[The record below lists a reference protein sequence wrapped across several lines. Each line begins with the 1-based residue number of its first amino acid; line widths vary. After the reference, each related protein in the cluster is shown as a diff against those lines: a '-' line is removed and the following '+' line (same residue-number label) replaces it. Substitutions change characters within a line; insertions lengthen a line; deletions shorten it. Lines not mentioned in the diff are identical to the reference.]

1 MLRHD
6 SHPSG
11 RLGRALA
18 VILCVATLVIATL
31 VEADLQ
37 VGLSAQSSGASQPRA
52 AVDNKPLPEVL
63 ARSLQQRYEG
73 IRDFTADF
81 SQTYRGGV
89 LRTRTVEQGNVT
101 VKKPGLMRWVYQKP
115 EKKEFV
121 ADGKKTYMYIPLDK
135 QVIVNDADTESGST
149 SSLFLAGKGDIARDF
164 TPAYVQ
170 SPVAG
175 TLALKLTP
183 RRRQPDY
190 EYLVVA
196 VDPAT
201 LQIRGLVTHDA
212 QGGDSTLTFTNLKEN
227 QGISDKVFAFRIPRG
242 VDVVNNA
249 APN

>member
-1 MLRHD
+1 MKCLLLC
-6 SHPSG
+6 P
-11 RLGRALA
+11 RAWLWLTLTWLVVA
-18 VILCVATLVIATL
+18 VATS
-31 VEADLQ
+31 
-37 VGLSAQSSGASQPRA
+37 GLSAQSSRGVQTGPGGGSRPAP
-52 AVDNKPLPEVL
+52 DVL
-63 ARSLQQRYEG
+63 AKSLQQRYDG
-73 IRDFTADF
+73 IHDFTADF

-89 LRTRTVEQGNVT
+89 LHTRSVEQGTVS
-101 VKKPGLMRWVYQKP
+101 VKKPGLMRWQYLKP

-121 ADGKKTYMYIPLDK
+121 ANGKKTYLYIPQDR
-135 QVIVNDADTESGST
+135 QVIVNDADSEEGST

-164 TPAYVQ
+164 TSSYVD

-175 TLALKLTP
+175 TLALRLTP

-227 QGISDKVFAFRIPRG
+227 QGISDKVFEFRIPRG

-249 APN
+249 ARN

>member
-1 MLRHD
+1 MMRPFTLSRA
-6 SHPSG
+6 
-11 RLGRALA
+11 RLWRTLA
-18 VILCVATLVIATL
+18 AVLVTVATSS
-31 VEADLQ
+31 
-37 VGLSAQSSGASQPRA
+37 LSAQSSPGAPPRA
-52 AVDNKPLPEVL
+52 TGPSRPAPEVL
-63 ARSLQQRYEG
+63 AKSLQQRYDG

-89 LRTRTVEQGNVT
+89 FRTRTVEQGTVS
-101 VKKPGLMRWVYQKP
+101 VKKPGLMRWQYLKP

-121 ADGKKTYMYIPLDK
+121 ANGKKTYLYIPQDR
-135 QVIVNDADTESGST
+135 QVIVNDADTEGGST

-164 TPAYVQ
+164 TSTYVE

-175 TLALKLTP
+175 TLALRLTP

-227 QGISDKVFAFRIPRG
+227 QGISDKVFEFRIPRG

-249 APN
+249 ARN